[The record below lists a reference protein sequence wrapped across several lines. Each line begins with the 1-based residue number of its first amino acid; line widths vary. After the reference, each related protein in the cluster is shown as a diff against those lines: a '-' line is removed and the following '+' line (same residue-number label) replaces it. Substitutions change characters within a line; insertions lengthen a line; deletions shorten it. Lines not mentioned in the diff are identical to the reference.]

1 MKRYLDDEHFKR
13 FIKDFQFLFKLIRDS
28 QGELDLR
35 LRDNYFNIY
44 YRGNSMAKIAFSKT
58 GYQVAIHQKFA
69 EGVFDHDQRFSKAL
83 NTGNRSE
90 GYNLYSI
97 NPELLHPFFQ
107 RKNLDKLASNVKKVN
122 YGEEIVFEQAL
133 ITDNMNREE
142 YLVIDRQVTDRELGR
157 RRMDLLGLRQVNSGT
172 YAFEVIELKLG
183 NSSEL
188 KAEVGMQLESYV
200 SHIKANI
207 TEWKENYELVYQ
219 QLKQVGLFDKPSAAE
234 INITPEVSGRVIVVG
249 YSGIAGKNLDM
260 LNQSYPNL
268 NVEQKAFLL

>member
-1 MKRYLDDEHFKR
+1 MKRYLDDEQYER
-13 FIKDFQFLFKLIRDS
+13 FQKDFQFLFKLIRDS

-35 LRDNYFNIY
+35 LRDNYFNVY
-44 YRGNSMAKIAFSKT
+44 YRGNSAAKIKFSKV
-58 GYQVAIHQKFA
+58 GYQVTIHQNFA
-69 EGVFDHDQRFSKAL
+69 EGVFDHDQRFSKVL
-83 NTGNRSE
+83 NAGNRSE

-107 RKNLDKLASNVKKVN
+107 RKNLDKLASNIKKVN
-122 YGEEIVFEQAL
+122 YGEEIIFEQAL

-157 RRMDLLGLRQVNSGT
+157 RRMDLLGLRQVNSST

-234 INITPEVSGRVIVVG
+234 IVIKPEVSGRVIVVG
-249 YSGIAGKNLDM
+249 YSGIAGKNIDM

>member
-1 MKRYLDDEHFKR
+1 MKRYLDDEYFKR

-28 QGELDLR
+28 HGELDLR

-69 EGVFDHDQRFSKAL
+69 EGVFDQDQRFSKAL
-83 NTGNRSE
+83 NTGNRLE

-107 RKNLDKLASNVKKVN
+107 RKNLNKLASKIKKVN

-133 ITDNMNREE
+133 ITDNMNRED
-142 YLVIDRQVTDRELGR
+142 YLVIDRQVIDRELGR
-157 RRMDLLGLRQVNSGT
+157 KRLDLLGLRQVNGGT
-172 YAFEVIELKLG
+172 YAFEVIELKMG

-188 KAEVGMQLESYV
+188 KAEVGMQLEGYIN
-200 SHIKANI
+200 HIKANI
-207 TEWKENYELVYQ
+207 IQWKENYEIVYQ
-219 QLKQVGLFDKPSAAE
+219 QLKQAGLFDKPSAAE
-234 INITPEVSGRVIVVG
+234 IDIYPEVSGRVVVVG
-249 YSGIAGKNLDM
+249 YSGIARNNMDILT
-260 LNQSYPNL
+260 QSYPNL